1 MSVAFFNLHQST
13 ICLPVFLLY
22 MSFSENLAKQ
32 IKHLHFLGPD
42 LLCWIKQ
49 RLDVIVL
56 AEALSAADVLVKRCQ
71 CCKITAQQWTQVH
84 QFYVI
89 PTSERRF
96 SVYCCGLPARL
107 CLRRVLIIAFHVKVS
122 TKQSSLQKYGL
133 FIPTDRHF
141 EQIERGEEILISK
154 LWRDL
159 WYISI
164 CSLFSSLQLTL

>member
-1 MSVAFFNLHQST
+1 MLTYTLCQLPFSTCISQQYVCLFFSFTCPSVKTQLNRLNIYTFQARIFFVEL
-13 ICLPVFLLY
+13 
-22 MSFSENLAKQ
+22 
-32 IKHLHFLGPD
+32 
-42 LLCWIKQ
+42 KQ

-84 QFYVI
+84 QFYVT

-154 LWRDL
+154 L
-159 WYISI
+159 
-164 CSLFSSLQLTL
+164 